1 MSQQRRLRRGF
12 TLVEL
17 LVVIA
22 IIGVLAGLL
31 MPAVQAARE
40 SARRT
45 QCTNQ
50 LSQLGAAT
58 LVFETNRS
66 RFPGYREALAGKE
79 ASWVILLLPN
89 MDQSGVYDL
98 WNDTSVLI
106 TDARLRPYV
115 KGFRC
120 PSDPPPDDQAA
131 HNSYVANAGYL
142 PAAVAAPV
150 IEGQFDGVFVNGVPA
165 TSPLG
170 NQPVAAGRMNMSNLK
185 DGASNTLLYSESLL
199 AGLWSYGGID
209 NKYAN
214 GVFANGS
221 NLMCFKYYS
230 DTPTTGVD
238 TGMPAPTQTPT
249 TAKINGN
256 KKTTTSWATMSQD
269 DVHPSSAHSGGV
281 VAVFADRHTA
291 FIRDSIEYRV
301 YQQLLTTDSP
311 KSTSPHRQFPLKSAD
326 FE

>member
-1 MSQQRRLRRGF
+1 MSQHRRLREGF

-40 SARRT
+40 SGRRT

-50 LSQLGAAT
+50 LSQMGAAT

-79 ASWVILLLPN
+79 ASWVTMLLPN
-89 MDQSGVYDL
+89 LDQSGVYDL
-98 WNDTSVLI
+98 WNDTGVAI
-106 TDARLRPYV
+106 NDARLRPYV

-120 PSDPPPDDQAA
+120 PSDPPPDDTMA
-131 HNSYVANAGYL
+131 HNSYIANAGYL
-142 PAAVAAPV
+142 PAALSAPHV
-150 IEGQFDGVFVNGVPA
+150 EGQFNGVFVNGVLVTA
-165 TSPLG
+165 PLG
-170 NQPVAAGRMNMSNLK
+170 NQPIAAGRMNMSSLK

-214 GVFANGS
+214 GTFTNGS
-221 NLMCFKYYS
+221 NLMCFQYYS

-238 TGMPAPTQTPT
+238 TGLPVPTQTPT
-249 TAKINGN
+249 GAKINGN
-256 KKTTTSWATMSQD
+256 KKTITSWASMTQD

-291 FIRDSIEYRV
+291 FLRDNIEYRV
-301 YQQLLTTDSP
+301 YQQLLTTDSA
-311 KSTSPHRQFPLKSAD
+311 KSTAPHRQFPLKSAD

>member
-1 MSQQRRLRRGF
+1 M
-12 TLVEL
+12 
-17 LVVIA
+17 
-22 IIGVLAGLL
+22 
-31 MPAVQAARE
+31 
-40 SARRT
+40 
-45 QCTNQ
+45 
-50 LSQLGAAT
+50 
-58 LVFETNRS
+58 
-66 RFPGYREALAGKE
+66 
-79 ASWVILLLPN
+79 LLPN
-89 MDQSGVYDL
+89 LDQSGVYDL

-120 PSDPPPDDQAA
+120 PSDPPPDDQSA
-131 HNSYVANAGYL
+131 HNSYVANGGFL
-142 PAAVAAPV
+142 PATLTVPLV
-150 IEGQFDGVFVNGVPA
+150 EGQFDGVFVNGVLA
-165 TSPLG
+165 TAPLG

-209 NKYAN
+209 NKFAN
-214 GVFANGS
+214 GIFTNGS
-221 NLMCFKYYS
+221 NLMVFKYYS

-238 TGMPAPTQTPT
+238 TGMPAPVLTPT
-249 TAKINGN
+249 KAKINGN
-256 KKTTTSWATMSQD
+256 KKSTTAWSTMDQD

-291 FIRDSIEYRV
+291 FLRDNIEYRV

-311 KSTSPHRQFPLKSAD
+311 KSTAPHRQFPLKSAD